1 MLYTIA
7 IQNLRLQVSLPD
19 STDTSALDKLIR
31 EFNEHLVTFNK
42 GRPVELYESKEIKLL
57 IFTLLSF
64 IIGMQ
69 KAQEDRPEAS
79 AGSAGSAPTE
89 EKVNIRDDSE
99 TVETIKKLISL
110 CDRGLTK
117 RSV

>member
-7 IQNLRLQVSLPD
+7 IQNLRLQVSVPD
-19 STDTSALDKLIR
+19 STDTAALDKVIR
-31 EFNEHLVTFNK
+31 EFNEHLVTFNN

-57 IFTLLSF
+57 IFTLMSF

-69 KAQEDRPEAS
+69 KAQEQC
-79 AGSAGSAPTE
+79 SAPPGASLPTD
-89 EKVNIRDDSE
+89 EKVNIRDDKE
-99 TVETIKKLISL
+99 TVDTIRRLISL

-117 RSV
+117 QS

>member
-69 KAQEDRPEAS
+69 KVQEDRSEA
-79 AGSAGSAPTE
+79 SAGSAPTE
-89 EKVNIRDDSE
+89 EKVNNRDDKE

-117 RSV
+117 NS